1 MAQLQVRKL
10 TLIQTKE
17 IYDTHM
23 RADFPPEEL
32 KPFCM
37 IEDMWKRGHYFA
49 YGFYE
54 TVQADGTEE
63 DLLCAYAFLV
73 ADNEKQ
79 MLLLDYFAAAE
90 NVRGQGYGS
99 IALGQ
104 LKKVCSDWRG
114 IIIEVEDNELELEES
129 IRNIRNR
136 RIAFY
141 TRNGCRMT
149 DTRSRVFGV
158 DYRIMILPVRDERA
172 GECMAQ
178 KVTDIYRCMHHE
190 RLLEKNFKI
199 TAE

>member
-17 IYDTHM
+17 IYNTYM
-23 RADFPPEEL
+23 GTDFPPEEL

-54 TVQADGTEE
+54 TVLEDGKEE
-63 DLLCAYAFLV
+63 ELLRAYACLV
-73 ADNEKQ
+73 ADNTKR
-79 MLLLDYFAAAE
+79 MLLLDYFAACG

-104 LKKVCSDWRG
+104 LKEACGDWRG

-129 IRNIRNR
+129 IRDIRNR

-158 DYRIMILPVRDERA
+158 DYRIMILPVMDEQA
-172 GECMAQ
+172 GEYMAQ
-178 KVTDIYRCMHHE
+178 KVTDIYHCMHKE
-190 RLLEKNFKI
+190 ELLDKNFKI